1 MSIVSQWDW
10 KEKKDKKKIE
20 VGVDIVIT
28 KEALASSVL

>member
-1 MSIVSQWDW
+1 MRL
-10 KEKKDKKKIE
+10 EGKKGQKKIE